1 MHSGGFLPPALAS
14 APRQGPAGT
23 GAPGWGWRQRTPKQQ
38 AGGGAGSAGG
48 GAPPWEPVTA
58 GRDVT
63 GRTRFPPP
71 SRSPQPVYSGSPTPP
86 ALPSDARVWPARV
99 QRADRLGTARGG
111 PLPSALEE
119 PGLGP

>member
-1 MHSGGFLPPALAS
+1 MGLA
-14 APRQGPAGT
+14 AA
-23 GAPGWGWRQRTPKQQ
+23 TPKRQ

-48 GAPPWEPVTA
+48 GAPPREPVTA

-63 GRTRFPPP
+63 GRTP
-71 SRSPQPVYSGSPTPP
+71 SRRPRALRSPGTRSPTPP

-119 PGLGP
+119 PGLCP